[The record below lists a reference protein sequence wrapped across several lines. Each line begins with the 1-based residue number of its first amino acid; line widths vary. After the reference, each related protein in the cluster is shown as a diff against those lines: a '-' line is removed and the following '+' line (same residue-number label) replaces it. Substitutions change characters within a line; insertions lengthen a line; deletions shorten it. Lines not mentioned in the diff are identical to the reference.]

1 MDGSMQVPPLS
12 YTTRRK
18 TFLFLVLVFVLAL
31 PFLYLYATGYRFD
44 VNRPT
49 NLVSTGGMYIAVDRT
64 GAEIYID
71 DELMR
76 ETRAFRRAFYAQ
88 NLDAGTHRVH
98 VQKDGYHTW
107 VKELPVSRRLVTEA
121 EAFNLPVVPQVRV
134 ISKWQTAT
142 GTMVITSAL
151 LNASTTNA
159 VIATTTLGTSTLIE
173 NSEFVA
179 LLARIGT
186 SSTSTLRETP
196 TEQLRDFIRSVATS
210 TSIESEGTTTVVS
223 GGAKLFTKGDELY
236 ATWIGSFE
244 QMPYY
249 YCAPDFPVYSSS
261 SPEAFLLSTDIEET
275 ELSLS
280 EEPLEVVDVYVMHPV
295 QSVPKDA
302 ACDPTVR
309 IDTRNHV
316 VTDFDFLPNSADF
329 VLLVQDDGIFVVE
342 VDDRAWQNVQPLIQ
356 GDHLILHI
364 ENGGVYVY
372 DGVLFYQIMLE
383 V

>member
-1 MDGSMQVPPLS
+1 MDGLMQVPPLS

-18 TFLFLVLVFVLAL
+18 TFLFLVGVFVLAL

-76 ETRAFRRAFYAQ
+76 ETRVFRRAFYAQ

-134 ISKWQTAT
+134 ISQWQTAT
-142 GTMVITSAL
+142 GTMMVASPL
-151 LNASTTNA
+151 LSASTTNS
-159 VIATTTLGTSTLIE
+159 VIATTTLATTTLIE
-173 NSEFVA
+173 NNEFVG
-179 LLARIGT
+179 LLSRLST
-186 SSTSTLRETP
+186 SSTSTFRGTP
-196 TEQLRDFIRSVATS
+196 SEQLRDFIRGVATS
-210 TSIESEGTTTVVS
+210 TITESEGTTTVVS
-223 GGAKLFTKGDELY
+223 GGAKLFWKDDEVY
-236 ATWIGSFE
+236 ATWIGPFE

-249 YCAPDFPVYSSS
+249 YCAPDFPVYSTS
-261 SPEAFLLSTDIEET
+261 SPETFLLDAGIDEGEE
-275 ELSLS
+275 LPP
-280 EEPLEVVDVYVMHPV
+280 EEPIETIDVYVMHPV
-295 QSVPKDA
+295 QSVSKDI

-309 IDTRNHV
+309 IDTRNRT
-316 VTDFDFLPNSADF
+316 VTDFDFLPNSSDF
-329 VLLVQDDGIFVVE
+329 VLLAQDDGIFMVE
-342 VDDRAWQNVQPLIQ
+342 VDDRAWQNVQPLIR
-356 GDHLILHI
+356 GEDLMLHI

-372 DGVLFYQIMLE
+372 DGVLFYQIMFE